1 MKSAITLNDKAVVSS
16 KGQVVIP
23 KAVREK
29 LGIHA
34 GHELLFS
41 VQDDGTI
48 SVRPMARS
56 IDMFF
61 ARCKRE
67 GEASMSI
74 EEIDAAIM
82 QAVIENDIN
91 SQDNNK

>member
-23 KAVREK
+23 KSVREK

-41 VQDDGTI
+41 VKDDGTI
-48 SVRPMARS
+48 SVTPMARS

-61 ARCKRE
+61 GRCKRD
-67 GEASMSI
+67 GEPTMSI
-74 EEIDAAIM
+74 EEMDAAIM

-91 SQDNNK
+91 SQDKK